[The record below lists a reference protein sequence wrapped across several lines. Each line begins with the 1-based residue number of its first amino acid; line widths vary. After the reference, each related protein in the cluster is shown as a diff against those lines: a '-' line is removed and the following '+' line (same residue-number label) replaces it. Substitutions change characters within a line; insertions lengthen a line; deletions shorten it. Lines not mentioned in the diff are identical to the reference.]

1 MNKLILTAVLLY
13 TGSLFAQ
20 KKDTVYAN
28 ANLTNATVYFGYG
41 ADLKHDSK
49 ANLTAGIQQLIIN
62 NVSLYPDMNTLQVS
76 CPENVT
82 ILSYTHRI
90 YSKPPIV
97 VPPPTYQKSY
107 DSIKNYQ
114 KQIKG
119 FTNDQAIKNDMIVR
133 ITKLIKIISPLQIK
147 KI

>member
-1 MNKLILTAVLLY
+1 MKKLFLIAVLLY
-13 TGSLFAQ
+13 TGSLMAQ

-41 ADLKHDSK
+41 ADLKHGSK
-49 ANLTAGIQQLIIN
+49 ANLAAGMQQLIIN
-62 NVSLYPDMNTLQVS
+62 NVSLYPDMNTLQIS
-76 CPENVT
+76 CPEIVT

-90 YSKPPIV
+90 YSKPPVV

-114 KQIKG
+114 KQINI
-119 FTNDQAIKNDMIVR
+119 FTNDQSIKNDMVLR
-133 ITKLIKIISPLQIK
+133 ITKLI
-147 KI
+147 